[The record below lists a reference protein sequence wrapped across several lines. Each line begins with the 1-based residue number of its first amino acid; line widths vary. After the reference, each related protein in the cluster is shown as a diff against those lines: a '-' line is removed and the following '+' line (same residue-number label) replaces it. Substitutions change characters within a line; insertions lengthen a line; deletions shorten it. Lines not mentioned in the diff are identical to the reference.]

1 MASAYPGGLDSFA
14 TNKTNATTTP
24 TDHPTHHNDLADAIN
39 QIEAALGILPAALQ
53 TWTPTYGNLTVG
65 NGTVVAQWAQI
76 GRLVAVFFTLTF
88 GSTTAISGNVT
99 LTPPVTPATSTANS
113 ARGLAIMNDD
123 DGGATGRKIGFAR
136 VTTTVI
142 VPHAID
148 TSGAYAASVNL
159 SSTVPFTWATDDVLM
174 VQALYRSST

>member
-1 MASAYPGGLDSFA
+1 M
-14 TNKTNATTTP
+14 
-24 TDHPTHHNDLADAIN
+24 
-39 QIEAALGILPAALQ
+39 
-53 TWTPTYGNLTVG
+53 
-65 NGTVVAQWAQI
+65 
-76 GRLVAVFFTLTF
+76 
-88 GSTTAISGNVT
+88 T

-123 DGGATGRKIGFAR
+123 DGGRQRRKIGFAR